1 MDLSKVIS
9 MDRKEYY
16 MKQAIEVAKQA
27 LLYDEV
33 PVGAI
38 IVKDNKIIGTGYN
51 TRELTQISTHH
62 AEIIAI
68 NEACQ
73 NIGSWRLEECEM
85 YVTLEPCIMCVGS
98 LILSRIKKVYF
109 GAYDPKSGSVVSVNQ
124 VLDHKKYNHV
134 VEYEGGVLEETC
146 SNLLKD
152 FFRKLRKQKI
162 LDKK

>member
-1 MDLSKVIS
+1 MIEY
-9 MDRKEYY
+9 KEFY
-16 MKQAIEVAKQA
+16 MKRAIEAAKEA
-27 LLYDEV
+27 LKYNEV

-38 IVKDNKIIGTGYN
+38 IVKNDEIIATAFN
-51 TRELTQISTHH
+51 TRETTQISTHH

-68 NEACQ
+68 NKACEAL
-73 NIGSWRLEECEM
+73 GTWRLENCVM

-124 VLDHKKYNHV
+124 ILDHKKYNHV
-134 VEYEGGVLEETC
+134 VDYEGGVLEEPC

-152 FFRKLRKQKI
+152 FFKALRKKENT
-162 LDKK
+162 